1 MDYYEFKCESFLQG
15 AICKQIL
22 CKIPSYWADFR
33 KQTNHTPCYLAVSG
47 FHLGLKK
54 VIFFL
59 SFSLNLILL
68 SYICFQ
74 QFTIWSTQCLDQPNY
89 SFILL
94 DDVNKAWL
102 FHIHRQACPLSLVT
116 CDFQFHTYNYNTY
129 IHIHTIHACKQ
140 AMHASQFLIKFYK
153 KSCMV

>member
-54 VIFFL
+54 VILFL

-102 FHIHRQACPLSLVT
+102 FHIHRQACPLSLVI
-116 CDFQFHTYNYNTY
+116 CDFHTYIHTYNTY
-129 IHIHTIHACKQ
+129 IHTIHACKQ